1 MNIEL
6 GDVNNKMKIDIMKTC
21 WVMMKKHEWQ
31 IYHIAY
37 NKIEIHKVPSTLM
50 KMTQRSEHITCI
62 CKHEDENKNEED
74 LLSDRTWWYNESVLD
89 KVEKDEIK
97 KRED

>member
-1 MNIEL
+1 M
-6 GDVNNKMKIDIMKTC
+6 
-21 WVMMKKHEWQ
+21 
-31 IYHIAY
+31 IAY

-74 LLSDRTWWYNESVLD
+74 LLSDRTWWNKHEWQRYHIAYNKIERH
-89 KVEKDEIK
+89 KVTST
-97 KRED
+97 